1 MASCSIVYGMEDG
14 FNHKSYSGFT
24 FSDPGATTPSMV
36 EAFGT
41 VIQTYSDAVLV
52 HASVKN
58 TIDIPVSSPIPAGTN
73 IERRGVVVIKDLDG
87 GRRFNVSIP
96 AVKTSAIEPNGSAQ
110 SGLTEACESAVL
122 SAWATITGRT
132 GKVVAS
138 YSDGSQFQR

>member
-14 FNHKSYSGFT
+14 YNHKSYSGFT
-24 FSDPGATTPSMV
+24 FADPGNTTPNMV
-36 EAFGT
+36 QTFGN
-41 VIQTYSDAVLV
+41 VIQNYSDAVLV

-58 TIDIPVSSPIPAGTN
+58 TLDIPVSSTIAAGTN

-87 GRRFNVSIP
+87 GRRYNISIP
-96 AVKTSAIEPNGSAQ
+96 AVKTTAILPNGSAQ
-110 SGLTEACESAVL
+110 SCLTDACESAVL